1 LLGAAELSIEGLVET
16 ARMSLFQEL
25 DQIHNK
31 MHTLVGRTGESAARV
46 VIPIALAILHQYRKH
61 IDSAGNPTEAARQAV
76 KAIREGGKGALDGI
90 LTEFKSQYGT
100 MSDTLTTTLNSVFK
114 DVLGDALPP
123 ARLNGLLD
131 YIAGREALLTH
142 FTNEDFLG
150 TMFEQLVSDAFRGD
164 DGKFFTPKNIIL
176 IVREMMLV
184 FLRKHLTGSGLFLI
198 YCAERVLERIESEIK
213 RGSDSQ
219 RKATARKKMREWA
232 ERHLFGIDIDRNISS
247 YACLNMLLH
256 GDGATNIAT
265 ADSLNHYGVFA
276 HWPQLVM
283 FAEEF
288 AEKWDSLKAKYAAS
302 SAFEE
307 EFRFI
312 DRQKAAIKQLAKGK
326 DVEVD
331 LADHKWGNLLQV
343 IATLLKVEER
353 SATGWATIKAIQQS
367 LDFRSIHELMKYEW
381 GARVASIR
389 KGFDLLLTNPPFG
402 RGGKNLQ
409 VNAENVNERFILA
422 QYRLATELWLPDAT
436 APQLEGI
443 IRNRELEIETKV
455 RTPKATGRG
464 TTVTPRPRQ
473 EIIDDIRTACGGQ
486 EWYTVE
492 DVRGPQGQGYTSKIT
507 LTDSELGTTHTIYFD
522 DAGLPILFRTVMPKQ
537 ILFVEQFLRMVRKGG
552 KVFTVLDTGVLSNID
567 DEYVRRFLFGSA
579 KIHAIV
585 EFPHGAFKAAK
596 ADVKSA
602 VLLMERGIEEGKD
615 YGIFGSVPAFLGF
628 NNRRQETPPI
638 FQNDLGKSVCD
649 FAEFVGEP
657 RFCSGDCPW
666 EAKRYCK
673 FGDEVG
679 MTRAR
684 ELAGT
689 EAPEADPEPDEEPDE

>member
-1 LLGAAELSIEGLVET
+1 
-16 ARMSLFQEL
+16 MSLLREL

-31 MHTLVGRTGESAARV
+31 MHALVGRTGESAARV
-46 VIPIALAILHQYRKH
+46 VIPIALAILNQYQKH
-61 IDSAGNPTEAARQAV
+61 IESAGNPTEAARQAV
-76 KAIREGGKGALDGI
+76 KAIRDGGKGALDGI
-90 LTEFKSQYGT
+90 LTEFKSEYGT
-100 MSDTLTTTLNSVFK
+100 MSDTLTATLNSVFK
-114 DVLGDALPP
+114 EVLGDALPP

-131 YIAGREALLTH
+131 YIADRDALLEC

-150 TMFEQLVSDAFRGD
+150 TLFEQLVSDAFRGD

-184 FLRKHLTGSGLFLI
+184 FLRKQLTDGDQRPLTVCDPCCGSGRFLI
-198 YCAERVLERIESEIK
+198 YWAERVLERIESEIK
-213 RGSDSQ
+213 RGSQSQ
-219 RKATARKKMREWA
+219 RNVTARRKMREWA

-276 HWPQLVM
+276 HWPQLIK

-288 AEKWDSLKAKYAAS
+288 AEKWDNLKAKYAAS
-302 SAFEE
+302 STFEE
-307 EFRFI
+307 AFKFI
-312 DRQKAAIKQLAKGK
+312 DKQKAAIKQLAKGK
-326 DVEVD
+326 DEEVD
-331 LADHKWGNLLQV
+331 LAEAKWGNLLQV

-353 SATGWATIKAIQQS
+353 SATGWASIKTIQQT

-381 GARVASIR
+381 GARVPSIR

-409 VNAENVNERFILA
+409 VNAENVNERFILS

-443 IRNRELEIETKV
+443 IRNRQLQIETKV
-455 RTPKATGRG
+455 RTPKESGRG
-464 TTVTPRPRQ
+464 FNVKPRPRQ
-473 EIIDDIRTACGGQ
+473 EIIDDIRAACDGQ
-486 EWYTVE
+486 EWYTIE
-492 DVRGPQGQGYTSKIT
+492 DVLGGQGQGYASKIT
-507 LTDSELGTTHTIYFD
+507 LTDSELSTKHTIYFD
-522 DAGLPILFRTVMPKQ
+522 TAGLPILFRSVMPKQ
-537 ILFVEQFLRMVRKGG
+537 ILFVEQFLRMVSTGG

-567 DEYVRRFLFGSA
+567 DEYVRRYIFRE
-579 KIHAIV
+579 AILRAVV

-602 VLLMERGIEEGKD
+602 VVLMERRSKPELD
-615 YGIFGSVPAFLGF
+615 YKVFASLPAYLGF

-638 FQNDLGKSVCD
+638 YQNDLGKVVCD
-649 FAEFVGEP
+649 YAEFLGQE
-657 RFCSGDCPW
+657 RFCKGDCPW
-666 EAKRYCK
+666 QAERFCK
-673 FGDEVG
+673 FGDQVK
-679 MTRAR
+679 MTRAV
-684 ELAGT
+684 EKTAPVAETDDEVQGAT
-689 EAPEADPEPDEEPDE
+689 E